1 MTKILIIE
9 DEFDTAKVVRK
20 RLSEHGF
27 QSIIA
32 VDGYHGVEFAHKER
46 PDLIILDLMLPAG
59 DGLSVLKNLRFSMH
73 TMNIPVIVLTGI
85 QDEKYKQQVLD
96 EGVDAYMEKPYEASE
111 LIDTIKKILGTREV

>member
-1 MTKILIIE
+1 MSDKKRILIVE
-9 DEFDTAKVVRK
+9 DEVDVAKVVKK

-27 QSIIA
+27 QGIIA
-32 VDGYHGVEFAHKER
+32 VDGYQGVELAHKER

-59 DGLSVLKNLRFSMH
+59 GGLSVLKKIRIATN
-73 TMNIPVIVLTGI
+73 TMDIPVIVLTGI

-111 LIDTIKKILGTREV
+111 LIETIKKILVI

>member
-1 MTKILIIE
+1 MSKILIIE
-9 DEFDTAKVVRK
+9 DEVDTAKVVKK

-32 VDGYHGVEFAHKER
+32 VDGYQGVEFAHKEK

-59 DGLSVLKNLRFSMH
+59 GGLSVLKKIRLSTRIMD
-73 TMNIPVIVLTGI
+73 IPVLVLTGI

-111 LIDTIKKILGTREV
+111 LIETIKKILGT